1 MTPPPPYHGRAVSRA
16 PFGKRGFFHG
26 NRVYYFILFRTGFL
40 GGCVWD
46 DCLIFRS
53 GGVEIHWVF
62 IVSPLSQLLS
72 SFDHQRLSLKS
83 TDLAHRGCKEIFATT
98 GRGPNQTVT
107 QVGCECQAMTKESN
121 NKELRTYLQI
131 FFIILRK
138 LPPRIPLISWSEYP
152 LATRALVRL
161 GSLLAS
167 SRPLA
172 IMDTPSKS
180 EPRPM

>member
-1 MTPPPPYHGRAVSRA
+1 MTPLPPLSWEGCFQGSFWEKGVFSWES
-16 PFGKRGFFHG
+16 GIFF
-26 NRVYYFILFRTGFL
+26 YFFSYWFF

-46 DCLIFRS
+46 DGLIFRS
-53 GGVEIHWVF
+53 GGVEIHWVL

-72 SFDHQRLSLKS
+72 SFNHQHLRSLKS
-83 TDLAHRGCKEIFATT
+83 TARAG
-98 GRGPNQTVT
+98 
-107 QVGCECQAMTKESN
+107 
-121 NKELRTYLQI
+121 LRTYLQI

-172 IMDTPSKS
+172 IMGTPSKS